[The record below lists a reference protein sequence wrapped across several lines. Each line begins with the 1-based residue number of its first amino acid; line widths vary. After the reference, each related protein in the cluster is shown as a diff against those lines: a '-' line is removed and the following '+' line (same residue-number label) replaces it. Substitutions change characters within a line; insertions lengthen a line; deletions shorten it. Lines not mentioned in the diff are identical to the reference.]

1 MSDTEQNEPVMGGSD
16 DASNDEKLS
25 GLIEQVDHDH
35 GDEGAGAMADAL
47 RDRADETDTEITS
60 SEDDGAEPNTV
71 V

>member
-1 MSDTEQNEPVMGGSD
+1 MSDTQNGPVMDGAE
-16 DASNDEKLS
+16 DASNDDKLS

-60 SEDDGAEPNTV
+60 SDETETRTGTE
-71 V
+71 

>member
-1 MSDTEQNEPVMGGSD
+1 MSDTQNGPVMDGAE
-16 DASNDEKLS
+16 DASNDDKLS

-60 SEDDGAEPNTV
+60 SDGTETRTETE
-71 V
+71 